1 MQDFTYRG
9 RAGCLL
15 GTGEDRSQV
24 SAVVLEVDGTERLV
38 HRQDSPLTGDEIED
52 LKPVLAD
59 LSVATSDDTT
69 TWFDL
74 RTALGAP

>member
-1 MQDFTYRG
+1 MCG
-9 RAGCLL
+9 A
-15 GTGEDRSQV
+15 SQPNT
-24 SAVVLEVDGTERLV
+24 VL
-38 HRQDSPLTGDEIED
+38 